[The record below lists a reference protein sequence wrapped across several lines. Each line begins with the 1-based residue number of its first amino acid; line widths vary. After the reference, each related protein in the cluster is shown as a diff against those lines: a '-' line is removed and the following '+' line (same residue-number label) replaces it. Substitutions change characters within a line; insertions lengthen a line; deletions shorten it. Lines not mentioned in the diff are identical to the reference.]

1 MFLPLASIARD
12 VPVVQPGVA
21 TFMFLYRQK
30 TKLKV
35 FLPWAELKGQC
46 PWAQQC
52 IRGLSQLKES
62 IVILFLTGVRRV
74 GSGGRDARLMSL
86 VG

>member
-1 MFLPLASIARD
+1 MFLPLLSTARD

-35 FLPWAELKGQC
+35 FFPWAELKGRG

-52 IRGLSQLKES
+52 IGGLSQLKES
-62 IVILFLTGVRRV
+62 V
-74 GSGGRDARLMSL
+74 
-86 VG
+86 